1 MFVDGFMNVKLG
13 EIFEIG
19 SGGTPSKKN
28 PEYYNGNI
36 PWIKTGDLKEKY
48 LYKSEDY
55 ITELGLNNSSAKMCE
70 PDTVLIA
77 MYGATIG
84 ATSILKIPACTN
96 QACATFKKSDKI
108 TPEFLYYFF
117 RSQKERFVKD
127 GVGGAQPNISAGY
140 LKKIEIELLP
150 LKKQNEIT
158 NTLDKLQSII
168 THIRTQLEK
177 LDLLVKARFV
187 EMFGDPI
194 ENPHKY
200 PMIKYGDLFELNAGD
215 TPSKTKPEY
224 WENGTISWIGSNM
237 CQNTIIYEND
247 GKYITQQGYD
257 NSSAKM
263 FPVDTV
269 LIALVGATI
278 GKTALLKFETSTNQ
292 NVLGVRGIAKAG
304 YNPLFVYYYTQFL
317 YSKFMNIG
325 DGGFNMAS
333 KSFISELPMYEIDIY
348 KQSLFADFAEK
359 TDKSKSILQQELTQT
374 QTLFDSLMQEYFG

>member
-1 MFVDGFMNVKLG
+1 MFVDGFMKARLG

-187 EMFGDPI
+187 EMFGDCQEYKKLEEYTELITKGASPKWQGI
-194 ENPHKY
+194 DYSNEGTLFVTSENVREGYLDLEKRKY
-200 PMIKYGDLFELNAGD
+200 LPNNINRILPRSVLKRNDILINIVNA
-215 TPSKTKPEY
+215 S
-224 WENGTISWIGSNM
+224 IGRVA
-237 CQNTIIYEND
+237 IYESDELAN
-247 GKYITQQGYD
+247 INQ
-257 NSSAKM
+257 A
-263 FPVDTV
+263 V
-269 LIALVGATI
+269 ALVRLKPNTMN
-278 GKTALLKFETSTNQ
+278 LLFLLTFLNSDEAINQYNFMKVGGDKANLSLKNIADLKIPVASLETQ
-292 NVLGVRGIAKAG
+292 
-304 YNPLFVYYYTQFL
+304 
-317 YSKFMNIG
+317 
-325 DGGFNMAS
+325 
-333 KSFISELPMYEIDIY
+333 
-348 KQSLFADFAEK
+348 KQFADFVQQV
-359 TDKSKSILQQELTQT
+359 DKSRTAIQNELKKAQM
-374 QTLFDSLMQEYFG
+374 LFDSLMQEYFA

>member
-194 ENPHKY
+194 VNHQGWRTMALEDNATLLNGRAYKQDELLDSGKY
-200 PMIKYGDLFELNAGD
+200 PVLRVGNFFSNRGWYYSDLELDEDKYCDNGDLLYAWSASLGSQIWKGGKVIYHYHIWKVLVGNAYNKQFLCYLLEYATESLMND
-215 TPSKTKPEY
+215 THGIAMMHLTKRGMEKTKFIVP
-224 WENGTISWIGSNM
+224 
-237 CQNTIIYEND
+237 
-247 GKYITQQGYD
+247 
-257 NSSAKM
+257 
-263 FPVDTV
+263 
-269 LIALVGATI
+269 
-278 GKTALLKFETSTNQ
+278 
-292 NVLGVRGIAKAG
+292 
-304 YNPLFVYYYTQFL
+304 PLELQTQFAN
-317 YSKFMNIG
+317 FV
-325 DGGFNMAS
+325 
-333 KSFISELPMYEIDIY
+333 
-348 KQSLFADFAEK
+348 KQVDQ
-359 TDKSKSILQQELTQT
+359 SKSILQQELTQT